1 LIADTI
7 VCTFALFAGG
17 SMLVDVIN
25 LSKISSET
33 GESNNLAVKIS
44 AAKVFDADGSGAML
58 VILMALI
65 KGGILK
71 MVIDLDGLDFIDSR
85 GIGTLINAAKLIRER
100 HGDLVLAKVPESID
114 KIFRPVNLQRFIKI
128 FPSEQDALN
137 YLKYL

>member
-1 LIADTI
+1 
-7 VCTFALFAGG
+7 
-17 SMLVDVIN
+17 MLVDVIN

-33 GESNNLAVKIS
+33 GESNNLAVKIC

-58 VILMALI
+58 VVLMALI

-71 MVIDLDGLDFIDSR
+71 MVIDLDGLEFIDSR

-100 HGDLVLAKVPESID
+100 HGDLVLARVPESID

>member
-1 LIADTI
+1 M
-7 VCTFALFAGG
+7 V
-17 SMLVDVIN
+17 VDVIN

-44 AAKVFDADGSGAML
+44 AAKVFDSDGSGAML

-71 MVIDLDGLDFIDSR
+71 MVIDLDGLEFIDSR

-100 HGDLVLAKVPESID
+100 HGDLVLARVPESID
-114 KIFRPVNLQRFIKI
+114 KVFRPVNLQRFIKI
-128 FPSEQDALN
+128 FPTEQDALN